1 MARTPSLVDS
11 GFMQGGA
18 SEDLPSV
25 DVEIPQVEDFAG
37 GAEIIQDG
45 MGGAIVQAL
54 AEGGMQEQEMMAQAY
69 DHDANLA
76 EALPDDILGEISTDL
91 RDKYEE
97 DLESSSST
105 RIAQNLLGQTLNIG
119 H

>member
-54 AEGGMQEQEMMAQAY
+54 AEGGIICTQ
-69 DHDANLA
+69 
-76 EALPDDILGEISTDL
+76 GEC
-91 RDKYEE
+91 
-97 DLESSSST
+97 
-105 RIAQNLLGQTLNIG
+105 
-119 H
+119 